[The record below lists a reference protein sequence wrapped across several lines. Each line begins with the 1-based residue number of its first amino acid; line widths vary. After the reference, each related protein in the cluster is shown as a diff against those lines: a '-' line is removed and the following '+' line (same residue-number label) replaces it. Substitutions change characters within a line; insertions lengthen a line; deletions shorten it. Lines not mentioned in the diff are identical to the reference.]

1 MDCIFCKIINNELP
15 CFKIYEDEDVLAF
28 LDIHPVSEGHT
39 LVIPKKHFENIFEI
53 DKDYLQKIIIVAKN
67 IAQKVIQT
75 NIGEGVNLFQSNGV
89 VAEQV
94 VPHFHLHIIP
104 RRQGDSIDFTKKSF
118 KPIDKPTDEQ
128 FENIRKTLT
137 LV

>member
-1 MDCIFCKIINNELP
+1 MDCIFCKIINNDLP
-15 CFKIYEDEDVLAF
+15 CFKIYEDEFVLAF
-28 LDIHPVSEGHT
+28 LDINPASEGHT

-53 DKDYLQKIIIVAKN
+53 DKDYLEKIIVVAKN
-67 IAQKVIQT
+67 IAEKIKQT
-75 NIGEGVNLFQSNGV
+75 NVGEGANLFQSNGA

-104 RRQGDSIDFTKKSF
+104 RRKGDNIDFTQKSF
-118 KPIDKPTDEQ
+118 RPINKPTNEQ